1 MEQWRNGAQ
10 VSGPLELNSQP
21 HPYFE
26 FTIYRKDNMTWGGG
40 AVWWV
45 VLLSNWFSLSLNH
58 STYQAFPSDS
68 PESNRRD
75 GGTDH
80 NICYWWV
87 SEFEKLQLGNWI
99 SLFNCVDMS
108 NYLLIGNWIWFSV
121 LCHQYLYLTWNVL
134 NPTWRHDLFSF
145 NVTIIQQFW
154 H

>member
-1 MEQWRNGAQ
+1 MAGCSIQ
-10 VSGPLELNSQP
+10 VALKPELHSATVP
-21 HPYFE
+21 SDP
-26 FTIYRKDNMTWGGG
+26 IYTR
-40 AVWWV
+40 VWWKSFW
-45 VLLSNWFSLSLNH
+45 VLGLCGEWCCSLIDFLYLWITLPTKPFLLIHLNLTEEMGEQITI
-58 STYQAFPSDS
+58 SVIG
-68 PESNRRD
+68 E
-75 GGTDH
+75 
-80 NICYWWV
+80 WV